1 MVDTHGEGKL
11 LRHLTLRQLSVFLE
25 AVRQMNFARV
35 AETLHLTQPA
45 ISMQIRQ
52 LESVVGLPLF
62 ERIGRKL
69 SLTQAGELFR
79 HHAARVV
86 GELQDA
92 EQALQAVKGLHG
104 GQATVGLVSTAKYFA
119 PKLLARFAEKHPQI
133 DIQFLVGNREVLIN
147 ALRDNEIDFAVM
159 GRPPEKLDAV
169 AEPIA
174 QNPHML
180 VAPKSHRLARERRFD
195 FHELRE
201 ETFLMREPGSGTRL
215 VMEAVFKQH
224 LFTPRRVVTI
234 GSNETVKQAVMAGMG
249 LSLLSLHTLEL
260 ELRTHEIALLDIIG
274 TPVMRS
280 WHLVNM
286 NAKKLSPGAAAFRQ
300 FLMQHTNPYLER
312 TFAPY
317 RRRRRPAPDAA
328 AATKRRP
335 RTGAPR

>member
-1 MVDTHGEGKL
+1 M
-11 LRHLTLRQLSVFLE
+11 LRHLSLRQLTVFLE
-25 AVRQMNFARV
+25 ASRQMSFARA

-52 LESVVGLPLF
+52 LEGVVGLPLF
-62 ERIGRKL
+62 ERIGKKL
-69 SLTQAGELFR
+69 ALTRAGELFR
-79 HHAARVV
+79 HHAARVI

-92 EQALQAVKGLHG
+92 EQALQAVKGLRS

-119 PKLLARFAEKHPQI
+119 PKLLAQFAERHAQL
-133 DIQFLVGNREVLIN
+133 DIQFLVGNRETLIN

-159 GRPPEKLDAV
+159 GRPPEKLDAT

-180 VAPKSHRLARERRFD
+180 VAHNRHRLLRARRFD
-195 FHELRE
+195 FHELRN

-224 LFTPRRVVTI
+224 LFTPQRLATL
-234 GSNETVKQAVMAGMG
+234 GSNEAVKQAVMAGLG
-249 LSLLSLHTLEL
+249 VSLLSLQTLEL
-260 ELRTHEIALLDIIG
+260 ELRTGEIGLLDVVG

-286 NAKKLSPGAAAFRQ
+286 NAKLLSPAASAFRQ
-300 FLMQHTNPYLER
+300 FLYEHTQRHLQR

-317 RRRRRPAPDAA
+317 RKLDGSV
-328 AATKRRP
+328 KSV
-335 RTGAPR
+335 RTGRVDPCPSGSRRAVNKSKRSL